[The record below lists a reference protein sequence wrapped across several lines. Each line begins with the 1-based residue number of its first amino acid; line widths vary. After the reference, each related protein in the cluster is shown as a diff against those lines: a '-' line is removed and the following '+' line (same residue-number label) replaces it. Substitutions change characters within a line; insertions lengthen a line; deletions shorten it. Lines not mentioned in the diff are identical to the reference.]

1 MQNELDNRLFDK
13 YPKIFRNSHTVLT
26 QTCIWGFEID
36 NGWYNIVDKLCNN
49 IQSHIDWGRKTRARA
64 LRFNR
69 ALKRAIAGDRTSI
82 TNFYFDKREVTVDHW
97 ISDRINQHIRD
108 EEYREVPEIVQQ
120 VVAVQ
125 VKEKFGTLRFY
136 YSGGDKYVSGLV
148 AMAESMS
155 GVTCERCGTPGRLQG
170 RGWIKTLCEQH
181 APVDQ

>member
-13 YPKIFRNSHTVLT
+13 YPKIFRNSH
-26 QTCIWGFEID
+26 GFEID

-49 IQSHIDWGRKTRARA
+49 IQSHIDWGRKTRSRA

-82 TNFYFDKREVTVDHW
+82 TNFYFYKGEVPVDHW
-97 ISDRINQHIRD
+97 IGDRINQHIRD

-136 YSGGDKYVSGLV
+136 YSGGDEFVAGLV

>member
-13 YPKIFRNSHTVLT
+13 YPKIFRNSH
-26 QTCIWGFEID
+26 GFEID

-82 TNFYFDKREVTVDHW
+82 TNFYFYKGEVPVDHW
-97 ISDRINQHIRD
+97 IGDRINQHIRD

-136 YSGGDKYVSGLV
+136 YSGGNEYVSGLV

>member
-1 MQNELDNRLFDK
+1 MQHELDNRLFDK
-13 YPKIFRNSHTVLT
+13 YPKIFRNPHTVLT

-82 TNFYFDKREVTVDHW
+82 TNFYFDKREVPADHW

-136 YSGGDKYVSGLV
+136 YSGGNEYVSGLV

>member
-1 MQNELDNRLFDK
+1 MQNELDNRFFDK
-13 YPKIFRNSHTVLT
+13 YPKIFRNPHGV
-26 QTCIWGFEID
+26 EID

-136 YSGGDKYVSGLV
+136 YSGGNEYVSGLV

-170 RGWIKTLCEQH
+170 RGWIRTLCEQH

>member
-13 YPKIFRNSHTVLT
+13 YPKIFRNSH
-26 QTCIWGFEID
+26 GFEID

-49 IQSHIDWGRKTRARA
+49 IQSHIDWGRKTRSRA

-82 TNFYFDKREVTVDHW
+82 TNFYFYKGEVPVDHW
-97 ISDRINQHIRD
+97 IGDRINQHIRD

-136 YSGGDKYVSGLV
+136 YSGGNEYVSGLV

-155 GVTCERCGTPGRLQG
+155 GVTCERCGTLGKLRG

>member
-1 MQNELDNRLFDK
+1 
-13 YPKIFRNSHTVLT
+13 
-26 QTCIWGFEID
+26 
-36 NGWYNIVDKLCNN
+36 
-49 IQSHIDWGRKTRARA
+49 

-82 TNFYFDKREVTVDHW
+82 TNFYFDKREVPTDHW
-97 ISDRINQHIRD
+97 IGDRINQHIRD

-136 YSGGDKYVSGLV
+136 YSGGDEFVAGLV

-155 GVTCERCGTPGRLQG
+155 GVTCERCGTPGRLHG

>member
-13 YPKIFRNSHTVLT
+13 YPKIFRNSH
-26 QTCIWGFEID
+26 GFEID

-49 IQSHIDWGRKTRARA
+49 IQSHIDWGRKTRSRA

-82 TNFYFDKREVTVDHW
+82 TNFYFYKGEVPVDHW
-97 ISDRINQHIRD
+97 IGDRINQHIRD

-136 YSGGDKYVSGLV
+136 YSGGNEYVSGLV